1 MATEETNQP
10 KSLSI
15 VTITDN
21 GPDLADQVEIRE
33 GPWENVK
40 SLFVGRKEIALDKIH
55 SELDRVQA
63 ELDDVLASIDTQP
76 KHGFHLTESKFPSV
90 SPVKGASAWYP
101 QESKPALPS
110 RSPSDAPTVSDHEI
124 GAQQV
129 TRYGLPPA

>member
-76 KHGFHLTESKFPSV
+76 KHGFHLTEVEVSLGISGEGSIGVVSAGVEAGITLTFSK
-90 SPVKGASAWYP
+90 
-101 QESKPALPS
+101 
-110 RSPSDAPTVSDHEI
+110 
-124 GAQQV
+124 
-129 TRYGLPPA
+129 